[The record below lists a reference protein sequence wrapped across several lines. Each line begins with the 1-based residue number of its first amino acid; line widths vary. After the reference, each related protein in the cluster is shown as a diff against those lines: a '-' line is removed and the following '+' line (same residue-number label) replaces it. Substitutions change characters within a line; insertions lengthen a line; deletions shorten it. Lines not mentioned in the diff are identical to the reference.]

1 MQVTE
6 PSNMHY
12 GLFLQLSSALRKIK
26 NKVLVGL
33 FTLQIHHIS
42 SFLACKTLQTNKSF
56 NDSKCDLH
64 QPTPKLGRM

>member
-12 GLFLQLSSALRKIK
+12 GLFLQLSLASRKIN

-33 FTLQIHHIS
+33 FTLQIHHIYLS
-42 SFLACKTLQTNKSF
+42 SFARPCKQISPEMVLNVICINLHLKLA
-56 NDSKCDLH
+56 
-64 QPTPKLGRM
+64 